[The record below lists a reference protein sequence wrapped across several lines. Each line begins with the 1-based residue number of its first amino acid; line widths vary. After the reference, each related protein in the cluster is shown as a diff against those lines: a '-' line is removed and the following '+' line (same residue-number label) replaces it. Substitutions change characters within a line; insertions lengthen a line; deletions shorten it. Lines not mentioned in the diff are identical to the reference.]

1 MKNRPTPAT
10 KPEPFAMTE
19 ADVLRFLAARRD
31 GWALSRKV

>member
-19 ADVLRFLAARRD
+19 ADVLRVLAARRD